1 MKEGLIIMVNKK
13 ILSSVLGSLGVLAVA
28 STITVNSKASTY
40 KTTPMLSYRYSKKTA
55 NYHDKSTSA
64 HYKYVWKKAVE
75 AWKQKGFR
83 WTSKGSS
90 KTNLTSYSD
99 SSKKGLTIAGY
110 DAVRYNPSNGYI
122 IRTNVMINR
131 AFFEKYGYSTDDQI
145 HVAEHELGHALGL
158 AHNKVNSKS
167 VMNPAN
173 RFYGI
178 QPCDVR
184 GMNKRYSTAIDND
197 SVNPNQYVDVIE
209 YMKVKPRV
217 SRVSYKYNAT
227 NKQLL
232 IKGQAEG
239 FSKIAVKYGHNRVR
253 IFKVDKH
260 SAFNVKYHFKG
271 YGTFTVYGVNRKGKI
286 VSNKYKIGSNKY
298 ATENPVVYKN
308 TRNKNGEKIYLSNV
322 APSTI
327 RVFNKGKLV
336 KEFVADSSGN
346 TIFISQKKLRKS
358 NSITIDQKEFHKK
371 TSVRVKV
378 PKLSIGENNVIN
390 Y

>member
-1 MKEGLIIMVNKK
+1 MINKR
-13 ILSSVLGSLGVLAVA
+13 ILSSVLGSLGVFAVA
-28 STITVNSKASTY
+28 STITFNAKASTY
-40 KTTPMLSYRYSKKTA
+40 KTTPMLSYRYSQKTA
-55 NYHDKSTSA
+55 NYQDKSNS
-64 HYKYVWKKAVE
+64 
-75 AWKQKGFR
+75 
-83 WTSKGSS
+83 
-90 KTNLTSYSD
+90 
-99 SSKKGLTIAGY
+99 
-110 DAVRYNPSNGYI
+110 
-122 IRTNVMINR
+122 
-131 AFFEKYGYSTDDQI
+131 
-145 HVAEHELGHALGL
+145 

-167 VMNPAN
+167 VMNPAIN
-173 RFYGI
+173 
-178 QPCDVR
+178 
-184 GMNKRYSTAIDND
+184 ND

-239 FSKIAVKYGHNRVR
+239 LSKIAVKYGHNKVR

-298 ATENPVVYKN
+298 ATEKPVVYKN

-327 RVFNKGKLV
+327 RVFNRGKLV

-358 NSITIDQKEFHKK
+358 NSITIDQKEFYKK

-378 PKLSIGENNVIN
+378 PKLSIGEANMIN